1 MNYKSLDLT
10 DQFVELIRRAAT
22 QLPMDMRHALRQAK
36 GNEAPGSSA
45 ESAIGTILLNI
56 DIAERNSTPICQDTG
71 TPIFE
76 VSYPVGLS
84 TRRLADQIRRA
95 AVIATEMNYL
105 RPNAVDS
112 ISGKNSG
119 DNTGEDFPTIHFH
132 ESEEEAVRVNLLLK
146 GGGCENVSTQYKLP
160 DGKLGAG
167 RDLEGVRRVV
177 LDAVH
182 KAQGQGCGPAVLGI
196 AIGGDRG
203 SGYIKS
209 KQQLFRPL
217 EDESPDPQLAEL
229 EQRLYEETN
238 QLGIGP
244 MGFGG
249 NTTVLGVKIAAQ
261 HRLPASY
268 FVSVA
273 YMCWANRRAS
283 MDVEFS
289 ADGMEVSYA

>member
-1 MNYKSLDLT
+1 MQDLT
-10 DQFVELIRRAAT
+10 EALVELVRRAST
-22 QLPMDMRHALRQAK
+22 ELPADMKAALQRARAA
-36 GNEAPGSSA
+36 EEPGSAA
-45 ESAIGTILLNI
+45 EKAFDAILENVELARGG
-56 DIAERNSTPICQDTG
+56 ARPICQDTG

-76 VSYPVGLS
+76 VHHPEGWS
-84 TRRLADQIRRA
+84 TRRLGDQIRA
-95 AVIATEMNYL
+95 AVAQATARAYL

-112 ISGKNSG
+112 LSGENSG

-132 ESEEEAVRVNLLLK
+132 EWEQDTLRVDLLLK

-160 DGKLGAG
+160 DSRLKAG

-177 LDAVH
+177 LDAVYQ
-182 KAQGQGCGPAVLGI
+182 AQGEGCAPGVLGV

-203 SGYIKS
+203 TSYIKA

-217 EDESPDPQLAEL
+217 EDANENPELAGLEARLLEES
-229 EQRLYEETN
+229 N

-249 NTTVLGVKIAAQ
+249 KTTVLGVKIGAQ

-283 MDVEFS
+283 M
-289 ADGMEVSYA
+289 EVQPGGEVTYA